1 MGGVQGYYSGG
12 EWHWETYGLFAVPG
26 AIADAVKESK
36 RKKRY
41 IEEQRR
47 ENERR
52 AQQER
57 EERERQR
64 RRRNK

>member
-1 MGGVQGYYSGG
+1 MGGVQGHYSNGR
-12 EWHWETYGLFAVPG
+12 WHWETYGLFAIPG
-26 AIADAVKESK
+26 AIVDAVQESK

-52 AQQER
+52 R
-57 EERERQR
+57 GSIKISFSFKRSML
-64 RRRNK
+64 